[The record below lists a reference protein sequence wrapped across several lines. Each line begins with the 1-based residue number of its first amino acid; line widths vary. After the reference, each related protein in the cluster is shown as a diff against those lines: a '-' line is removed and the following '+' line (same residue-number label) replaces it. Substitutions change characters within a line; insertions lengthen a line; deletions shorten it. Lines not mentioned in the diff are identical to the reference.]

1 MIAVF
6 INCVAIIAGSLV
18 GLLFSKRITGTLSDV
33 VSVAA
38 GLVTLV
44 IGFQMAS
51 GYQNIVYLAL
61 AMILGGITGSAIDID
76 RRVMDLGKTIE
87 RALLRG
93 KPLPDATGSK
103 KNFALAFL
111 NASVLFCVGAMSI
124 LGSIQAGVEHEY
136 TIIMTKSVLDG
147 FLAAV
152 FAAAMGIG
160 TIFSALTVFV
170 YQGSLT
176 LAASAIASFMTDLM
190 LSELSASGGVML
202 MMIGINLTG
211 LRTIKTAN
219 YLPALLFSALFVL
232 VDPVL
237 QGLATSLTL
246 L

>member
-6 INCVAIIAGSLV
+6 INCAAIIAGSLV
-18 GLLFSKRITGTLSDV
+18 GMLFSKKITQVLSDV

-44 IGFQMAS
+44 IGVQMAS
-51 GYQNIVYLAL
+51 GYQNVVYLAL
-61 AMILGGITGSAIDID
+61 TMILGGIIGSAIDID
-76 RRVMDLGKTIE
+76 RRVMNLGTLIE
-87 RALLRG
+87 RAILRG
-93 KPLPDATGSK
+93 KPVPPPDITGSK

-124 LGSIQAGVEHEY
+124 LGSIQAGAEKEY

-147 FLAAV
+147 FLAIV

-176 LAASAIASFMTDLM
+176 LMASAVAAFMTEQM
-190 LSELSASGGVML
+190 LAELSASGGVML

-232 VDPVL
+232 VDPLVKVI
-237 QGLATSLTL
+237 GAV
-246 L
+246 

>member
-1 MIAVF
+1 
-6 INCVAIIAGSLV
+6 
-18 GLLFSKRITGTLSDV
+18 
-33 VSVAA
+33 
-38 GLVTLV
+38 
-44 IGFQMAS
+44 MAS
-51 GYQNIVYLAL
+51 GYRSIVYLAL
-61 AMILGGITGSAIDID
+61 AMILGGVTGSAIDID
-76 RRVMDLGKTIE
+76 RRVMSLGAIIE

-93 KPLPDATGSK
+93 HSAPPPDAAGGK

-111 NASVLFCVGAMSI
+111 NSSVLFCVGAMSI
-124 LGSIQAGVEHEY
+124 LGSIQAGVEKEY

-160 TIFSALTVFV
+160 TIFSALSVFI

-176 LAASAIASFMTDLM
+176 LMASAIASFMTEQM
-190 LSELSASGGVML
+190 LAELSASGGVML

-232 VDPVL
+232 IDPFVKAL
-237 QGLATSLTL
+237 ITS
-246 L
+246 